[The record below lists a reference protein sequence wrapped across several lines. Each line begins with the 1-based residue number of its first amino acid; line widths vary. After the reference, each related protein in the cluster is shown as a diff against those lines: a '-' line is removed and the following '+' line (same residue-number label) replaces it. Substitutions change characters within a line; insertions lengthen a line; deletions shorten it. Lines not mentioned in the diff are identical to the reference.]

1 MGVIDITAF
10 SGEVPR
16 LSHKL
21 LPNGGA
27 AKAENCYLEEGN
39 LQAGKAVA
47 KDSSGDLA
55 NDARSIFRLK
65 NGTFLQWPSDVDVV
79 RSFVFGDDDR
89 VMFTGDGYPK
99 ETSQVL
105 HPEARRLGIAAPEDP
120 LAISLGGTPEGQD
133 NLELSYVYTRVAVWE
148 DGSQVESAPS
158 PPTGVAQIKKG
169 VVPTLT
175 GFEEPTEP
183 GVFFTH
189 YRIYRLN
196 AGNLGAMYQ
205 YAGEIQRHEEDFR
218 DTVGTEELEETLQTL
233 GWTAPD
239 AGLQGLTATSHGL
252 VFGFVKNRIYP
263 SQVFA
268 PYAFPEEY
276 SLSAESDVVGFG
288 YTGSLVVV
296 ATKTTPYMLI
306 GQQPEALA
314 LRRLGYQQPC
324 ISKRSI
330 VNVPGGVL
338 YASPDGLF
346 FINEAGAGRL
356 FTKELWTKEQWE
368 EMDPATLMGVYHDG
382 CYFGFLEGKNKGF
395 SIDLE
400 KGNLKHHDLPDN
412 VYGCHYSPFDDTLY
426 LIFGDGTS
434 RYIGAWGKS
443 DDLQD
448 YIWHSKIF
456 SWNDLH
462 AFTAG
467 KLQGDFSKGETRLGF
482 WVDGKP
488 VGAEKTITSSTI
500 FRIPPKLGE
509 TFQIKLTGRATI
521 DRITIAASVMD
532 IANRE

>member
-1 MGVIDITAF
+1 MGIIDIAAF
-10 SGEVPR
+10 SGEIPR

-47 KDSSGDLA
+47 KDNTGDLA
-55 NDARSIFRLK
+55 NNARTIFRLK
-65 NGTFLQWPSDVDVV
+65 NGTFLQWPTEVDVV

-99 ETSQVL
+99 ETSQSL
-105 HPEARRLGIAAPEDP
+105 WPGTRRLGIAAPTNALTVSLEGSGED
-120 LAISLGGTPEGQD
+120 EQKF
-133 NLELSYVYTRVAVWE
+133 ELSYVYTRVAIWE

-158 PPTGVAQIKKG
+158 PPTGITQIKKG
-169 VVPTLT
+169 IIPTLT

-183 GVFFTH
+183 GVFCTH
-189 YRIYRLN
+189 FRIYRLN
-196 AGNLGAMYQ
+196 AGNMGAAYQ
-205 YAGEIQRHEEDFR
+205 YLDEIPKHKDSYQDRK
-218 DTVGTEELEETLQTL
+218 GSGNLEETLQTL
-233 GWTAPD
+233 GWTTPED
-239 AGLQGLTATSHGL
+239 DLKGLTATSHGL
-252 VFGFVKNRIYP
+252 VFGSVGNRIYP

-276 SLSAESDVVGFG
+276 SLAVESDVMGFG

-296 ATKTTPYMLI
+296 ATKTTPYMLV

-324 ISKRSI
+324 LSKRSI

-338 YASPDGLF
+338 YATPDGLF
-346 FINEAGAGRL
+346 SINEAGSGRL

-368 EMDPATLMGVYHDG
+368 EMNPETLMGVYYDG
-382 CYFGFLEGKNKGF
+382 CYFGFLEGKNKAF

-400 KGNLKHHDLPDN
+400 KADLKHHDLPDK
-412 VYGCHYSPFDDTLY
+412 VYGLHYSPFDDTLY
-426 LIFGDGTS
+426 LIFDDGTG
-434 RYIGAWGKS
+434 RYIGAWNKS

-456 SWNDLH
+456 AWNDLH

-467 KLQGDFSKGETRLGF
+467 KLQGDFSKGETRLTF
-482 WVDGKP
+482 LVDGKP
-488 VGAEKTITSSTI
+488 VIAEKTITSSEI
-500 FRIPPKLGE
+500 FRLPPKLGE
-509 TFQIKLTGRATI
+509 TFQIKLKGRATI
-521 DRITIAASVMD
+521 DRVTIAAAVMD